1 MARLAWQNACQTQD
15 GCLMDMRAR
24 SSNGT
29 ALMCLGLAWPA
40 AGTGFSALSLGFIPS
55 GLPLAAQLAGL
66 FLAGVISGALLLA
79 VRGVVRTQ
87 VGKGWVTAGYAMFAP
102 VALMGGLLAPSPF
115 EGESGSPVGLAIMA
129 FLAIVVFASAAI
141 AAGLAFTG
149 GLAMAAHAAAVRIH
163 SSVLE
168 RRA

>member
-1 MARLAWQNACQTQD
+1 VDTREISLNWNA
-15 GCLMDMRAR
+15 L
-24 SSNGT
+24 
-29 ALMCLGLAWPA
+29 LCLGLAWPA
-40 AGTGFSALSLGFIPS
+40 TGMGFSALTLGFIPS
-55 GLPLAAQLAGL
+55 GLPLVAQLTGL

-102 VALMGGLLAPSPF
+102 IALMGGLLAPSPF
-115 EGESGSPVGLAIMA
+115 ESGSGSPVGLAIMA
-129 FLAIVVFASAAI
+129 FLAIVACASAAI

-163 SSVLE
+163 SSVVE